1 MRAIT
6 ISAPGGPDVLTWTE
20 VDDPTAAPGEVVIRV
35 AAAGVNR
42 ADVLQRM
49 GNYNPPPGSPTW
61 PGLECSGVIESV
73 GPDVLGWSV
82 GDEVCALLSGGGY
95 AERVAVPAGQV
106 FPVPAGV
113 DLITAAALPEVACT
127 VWSNVFMTAGLQ
139 AGETLL
145 VHGGSSGIGTMAIQ
159 LAVALGARV
168 AVTAGSN
175 AKLERC
181 AELGASILINYRDD
195 DFVERIQADTEGHGA
210 DVILD
215 VMGASYLARNIS
227 ALAINGRI
235 VIIGLMGGATA
246 EINLGALLGKR
257 GAVHATTLRARPL
270 AEKAEIVRRTR
281 EVVWPLVE
289 ARLVQPVVDS
299 TFAMADAAQAHALME
314 ASTHVG
320 KILLTL

>member
-1 MRAIT
+1 MRAVT
-6 ISAPGGPDVLTWTE
+6 VSAPGGPDVLTWTE
-20 VDDPTAAPGEVVIRV
+20 VDDPIAASGEVVIRV

-95 AERVAVPAGQV
+95 AEKVAVPAGQV

-159 LAVALGARV
+159 IATALGARV
-168 AVTAGSN
+168 AVTAGSDY
-175 AKLERC
+175 KLERC
-181 AELGASILINYRDD
+181 AELGATILINYRSD
-195 DFVERIQADTEGHGA
+195 DFVERIMAATDGHGA

-289 ARLVQPVVDS
+289 AGRVQPIVDS
-299 TFAMADAAQAHALME
+299 TFAMADATQAHVLME

-320 KILLTL
+320 KILLTV